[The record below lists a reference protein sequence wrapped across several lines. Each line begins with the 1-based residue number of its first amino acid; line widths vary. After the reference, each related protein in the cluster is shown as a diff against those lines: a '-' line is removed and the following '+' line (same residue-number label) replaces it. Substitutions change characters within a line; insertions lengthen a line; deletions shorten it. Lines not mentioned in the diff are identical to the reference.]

1 MKSNMLKVA
10 FMALGIIA
18 CSNANAQLNDVLK
31 NVAGTAVSKA
41 TGNSTVGDVAANLLG
56 NLLGTTTVSEK
67 SLIGTWTYSQP
78 CVAFE
83 SENVLATI
91 GSSVVSSK
99 AETTLKNGLTKIGF
113 TSGKVVMTLN
123 EDKTG
128 TITYNGKAVKVN
140 WGVDGTNLKLTF
152 PLINKS
158 VTMNTKI
165 EGGELQVAMKA
176 DKLLTLANAITSKAS
191 TVSSSLGTLNTLTKN
206 VKGMYMGL
214 QFTKK

>member
-113 TSGKVVMTLN
+113 SSGKVVMTLN

-191 TVSSSLGTLNTLTKN
+191 TVSSSLGTLNTLKRT
-206 VKGMYMGL
+206 
-214 QFTKK
+214 

>member
-113 TSGKVVMTLN
+113 SSGKVVMTLN